1 MHDHSRVIILSC
13 IKIRPV
19 NRLSLLGMP
28 KCIRLCRHY
37 SLFITYLLKNPPTI
51 KLCQTKG
58 FLGLVIDGQRL
69 QRNLYWHDWSI
80 SESLLVTKAPWNIM
94 NKLNDF
100 DWFVEKQYKRRV
112 MKRKDQLKARLSMIS
127 DDEIFVV
134 TTSLEVWKN
143 WIKIIRIFNP
153 MLVTFGL
160 QWIRLINCY
169 NLNIGLA

>member
-1 MHDHSRVIILSC
+1 MATVIYIIKAVAAIKGTVTLHLIIILVMHDHSRVIILSC

-28 KCIRLCRHY
+28 KCMRLCRHY

-112 MKRKDQLKARLSMIS
+112 TKRKDQLRVSETVNDIWRW
-127 DDEIFVV
+127 D
-134 TTSLEVWKN
+134 
-143 WIKIIRIFNP
+143 IRCN
-153 MLVTFGL
+153 
-160 QWIRLINCY
+160 N
-169 NLNIGLA
+169 